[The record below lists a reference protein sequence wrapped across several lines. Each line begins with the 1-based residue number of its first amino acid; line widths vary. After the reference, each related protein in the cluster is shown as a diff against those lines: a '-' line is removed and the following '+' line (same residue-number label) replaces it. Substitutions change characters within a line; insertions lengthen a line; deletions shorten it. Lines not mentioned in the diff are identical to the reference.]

1 MNYSGPHARA
11 PWRLGL
17 LEGSGVGGVDS
28 TDDEKEDGDNERTGC
43 EGTVPYAEIS
53 SSFGLLE
60 KAVEEGGDN
69 NAAFHLQK
77 ARMAFIEAHASKPV
91 RQADISFFSRPKE
104 GRGGSAAELCRMVPV
119 WCC

>member
-1 MNYSGPHARA
+1 MRGQ
-11 PWRLGL
+11 
-17 LEGSGVGGVDS
+17 
-28 TDDEKEDGDNERTGC
+28 GC
-43 EGTVPYAEIS
+43 EGTVPPPYAEIS

-91 RQADISFFSRPKE
+91 RQADISFFSRPEE